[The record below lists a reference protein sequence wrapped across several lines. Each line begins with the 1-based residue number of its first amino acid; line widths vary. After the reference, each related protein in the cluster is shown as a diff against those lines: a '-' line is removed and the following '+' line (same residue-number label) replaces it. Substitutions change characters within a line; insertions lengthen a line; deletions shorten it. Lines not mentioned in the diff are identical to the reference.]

1 MKQCLPGPEVEVQ
14 LLGLAGGPGALPSLQ
29 TWTPQRRRSGS
40 LCHGQSAPPGD
51 TRRPC
56 RQDGSSRVQAGAL
69 PASAPAGPQAGCSSG
84 GRGGGGGSGAVSAA
98 SRSSAGPGSPSA
110 RGAGEGTEGF
120 AEEAVRPG
128 LRGASGAGGGAVETG
143 ATRAPDRPAHATP
156 PIPPP
161 CQAWRSGH
169 RACCHVHLPDVA
181 LPTGRSRGRA
191 KTWLGA
197 SPGPAQ
203 PPSRACALRCRCLP
217 RGPDQAS
224 FVGGGQGADPRPRL
238 RADRSTWRGRVPGR
252 WWQRLAVAARLCS
265 VGRWGRGC
273 ARFPTLC
280 SQSAAEGTKQSRGCW
295 AALVSR
301 PHRPAC
307 ETGLGLGAHV
317 GRQGT
322 RRQGT
327 RPASKLCPPA
337 VTEQRPVA
345 RAGPGCWAGGSGR
358 SWELSNQGSSLSDA
372 SCPSSRHRTHV
383 PAGHPLV
390 TVCPPEPRL
399 APPSGPLSSSH
410 LTVAL
415 GVWGRCCRAW
425 AYLLGDKS
433 SCSVS
438 PGCGSHTQ
446 TQHGGGVLARGVGA
460 AQRGRSPSTGPG
472 PLPLEIPPSPSLSE
486 RPPPPGKARPP
497 PGGPSVIRASSGR
510 CSGQLIP
517 ARLPQHLAFFDS

>member
-84 GRGGGGGSGAVSAA
+84 RRGGGGGSGAVSAA

-128 LRGASGAGGGAVETG
+128 LRGASGAGGGAVKTG

-224 FVGGGQGADPRPRL
+224 FVGGGGA
-238 RADRSTWRGRVPGR
+238 
-252 WWQRLAVAARLCS
+252 
-265 VGRWGRGC
+265 
-273 ARFPTLC
+273 
-280 SQSAAEGTKQSRGCW
+280 
-295 AALVSR
+295 
-301 PHRPAC
+301 
-307 ETGLGLGAHV
+307 
-317 GRQGT
+317 
-322 RRQGT
+322 
-327 RPASKLCPPA
+327 
-337 VTEQRPVA
+337 
-345 RAGPGCWAGGSGR
+345 GS
-358 SWELSNQGSSLSDA
+358 
-372 SCPSSRHRTHV
+372 
-383 PAGHPLV
+383 
-390 TVCPPEPRL
+390 
-399 APPSGPLSSSH
+399 
-410 LTVAL
+410 
-415 GVWGRCCRAW
+415 
-425 AYLLGDKS
+425 
-433 SCSVS
+433 
-438 PGCGSHTQ
+438 
-446 TQHGGGVLARGVGA
+446 
-460 AQRGRSPSTGPG
+460 
-472 PLPLEIPPSPSLSE
+472 
-486 RPPPPGKARPP
+486 
-497 PGGPSVIRASSGR
+497 
-510 CSGQLIP
+510 
-517 ARLPQHLAFFDS
+517 

>member
-1 MKQCLPGPEVEVQ
+1 MGEPWKQGPRDTPYSATLPG
-14 LLGLAGGPGALPSLQ
+14 LAQWSPGMLPRPS
-29 TWTPQRRRSGS
+29 PRCRSPNREKPRES
-40 LCHGQSAPPGD
+40 EDL
-51 TRRPC
+51 
-56 RQDGSSRVQAGAL
+56 
-69 PASAPAGPQAGCSSG
+69 
-84 GRGGGGGSGAVSAA
+84 
-98 SRSSAGPGSPSA
+98 A
-110 RGAGEGTEGF
+110 RGA
-120 AEEAVRPG
+120 
-128 LRGASGAGGGAVETG
+128 
-143 ATRAPDRPAHATP
+143 
-156 PIPPP
+156 
-161 CQAWRSGH
+161 
-169 RACCHVHLPDVA
+169 
-181 LPTGRSRGRA
+181 
-191 KTWLGA
+191 
-197 SPGPAQ
+197 PGPAQ

-224 FVGGGQGADPRPRL
+224 FGGGGQGADPRPRL

-252 WWQRLAVAARLCS
+252 WWQRLADWQWRHVYAAWGAGAAGARAFPRSAANPRL
-265 VGRWGRGC
+265 
-273 ARFPTLC
+273 
-280 SQSAAEGTKQSRGCW
+280 AEGTKQSRGCW

-460 AQRGRSPSTGPG
+460 AQRGWSPSTGPG

-497 PGGPSVIRASSGR
+497 QAGR
-510 CSGQLIP
+510 L
-517 ARLPQHLAFFDS
+517 L

>member
-1 MKQCLPGPEVEVQ
+1 M
-14 LLGLAGGPGALPSLQ
+14 
-29 TWTPQRRRSGS
+29 
-40 LCHGQSAPPGD
+40 
-51 TRRPC
+51 
-56 RQDGSSRVQAGAL
+56 
-69 PASAPAGPQAGCSSG
+69 
-84 GRGGGGGSGAVSAA
+84 
-98 SRSSAGPGSPSA
+98 
-110 RGAGEGTEGF
+110 
-120 AEEAVRPG
+120 
-128 LRGASGAGGGAVETG
+128 
-143 ATRAPDRPAHATP
+143 
-156 PIPPP
+156 
-161 CQAWRSGH
+161 
-169 RACCHVHLPDVA
+169 
-181 LPTGRSRGRA
+181 
-191 KTWLGA
+191 
-197 SPGPAQ
+197 
-203 PPSRACALRCRCLP
+203 
-217 RGPDQAS
+217 
-224 FVGGGQGADPRPRL
+224 

-280 SQSAAEGTKQSRGCW
+280 SQSAAEGTKRSRGCW

-322 RRQGT
+322 R
-327 RPASKLCPPA
+327 PASELCPPA

-345 RAGPGCWAGGSGR
+345 RAGPGCWARGSGR

-399 APPSGPLSSSH
+399 APHSGPLSSSH

-425 AYLLGDKS
+425 AYSLGDKS

-460 AQRGRSPSTGPG
+460 AQRGRSPSTGTG

-497 PGGPSVIRASSGR
+497 PRRAVCYKGIIREVLWAVNSSPAPPAPGIFRQLTLRALCHHQPSAVLGR
-510 CSGQLIP
+510 RPGS
-517 ARLPQHLAFFDS
+517 